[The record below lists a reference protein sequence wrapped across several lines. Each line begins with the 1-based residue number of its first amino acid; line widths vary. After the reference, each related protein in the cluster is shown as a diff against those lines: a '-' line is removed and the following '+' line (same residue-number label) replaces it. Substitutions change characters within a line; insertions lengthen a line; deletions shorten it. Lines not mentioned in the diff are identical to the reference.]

1 MTTWFRRKR
10 ASPTNDEVGVG
21 HDESEHDDSVNDEEA
36 TEEDLQPRDASEM
49 PRESQNPVNPNADT
63 AT

>member
-1 MTTWFRRKR
+1 MTTWFRKKHNAPSKQRR
-10 ASPTNDEVGVG
+10 
-21 HDESEHDDSVNDEEA
+21 SEPDTSTDSERT

-49 PRESQNPVNPNADT
+49 PREPQNPVNPNGEA

>member
-1 MTTWFRRKR
+1 MTTWSRKK
-10 ASPTNDEVGVG
+10 
-21 HDESEHDDSVNDEEA
+21 HDDPSEQRRSKRDTSTDVDHA

-49 PRESQNPVNPNADT
+49 PREPQNPVNPNGET

>member
-1 MTTWFRRKR
+1 MTKWFRRKR
-10 ASPTNDEVGVG
+10 DAPLGRRR
-21 HDESEHDDSVNDEEA
+21 SERDTPAGSERT

-49 PRESQNPVNPNADT
+49 PREPQNPVNPNAET